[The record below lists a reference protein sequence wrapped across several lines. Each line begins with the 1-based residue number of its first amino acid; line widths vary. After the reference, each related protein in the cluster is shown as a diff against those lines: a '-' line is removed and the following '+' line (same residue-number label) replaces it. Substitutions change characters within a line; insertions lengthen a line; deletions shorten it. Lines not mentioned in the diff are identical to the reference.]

1 MAALRTRRGTE
12 MPIPTLP
19 FLMLAVAVTA
29 LAACGRS
36 EVPAEPPPSVQP
48 AASVQDRDQEA
59 PQDIEAVIERAIGSG
74 SYSFE
79 AYAYDC
85 DGLEVVVRPGDGEL
99 TLILPDRSLVLPQV
113 EAASGA
119 RYAEGDDGF
128 WGKGIDSATLT
139 LDGENTPCQLNRRET
154 PWVDARARGA
164 LFRGLGQEPG
174 WHVEIHP
181 DRIVMVYQYGQR
193 RVVVPNPGPS
203 ADADRRLRRW
213 HATTEAHELTLEVED
228 RSCTDIM
235 SGDVYPSKV
244 AVVLDGRNYSGCG
257 RDLE

>member
-1 MAALRTRRGTE
+1 MAALPTQRGAE

-19 FLMLAVAVTA
+19 FLVLAVAVTT

-36 EVPAEPPPSVQP
+36 EVPTEPPPSVQP
-48 AASVQDRDQEA
+48 AATAEDEAA
-59 PQDIEAVIERAIGSG
+59 PQDIEAVIRRDTGSG

-99 TLILPDRSLVLPQV
+99 TLILPDRALVLPQV

-128 WGKGIDSATLT
+128 WGKGIDSGTLT

-164 LFRGLGQEPG
+164 TFRGLGQEPG
-174 WHVEIHP
+174 WHIEVHP
-181 DRIVMVYQYGQR
+181 DRIVTVYQYGQR
-193 RVVVPNPGPS
+193 RVVVPNPGLS
-203 ADADRRLRRW
+203 ADADQLIRRW
-213 HATTEAHELTLEVED
+213 HATTEAHELLLEVED
-228 RSCTDIM
+228 RGCTDIM
-235 SGDVYPSKV
+235 SGDVYPAKV
-244 AVVLDGRNYSGCG
+244 AIVLDGRNYSGCG
-257 RDLE
+257 RDLD